1 MAQDRF
7 KRKLTTIL
15 SADVAGYSR
24 LMGEDETATVK
35 TLEQYKQI
43 MSEMIYQHRGRVVDS
58 PGDNLLAEFASVV
71 DAVQCAVATQKELQA
86 RNAELPKNRRMQ
98 FRIGVN
104 LGDVIEEESRIYG
117 DGVNIAA
124 RLESIADP
132 EGICISKTTF
142 DQIETKLPFGYDYL
156 GEQTVKNITKPVGA
170 YKVLMEPRVV
180 VGEVKDKKPSVPMW
194 GRRGILAGAALI
206 LIIIIGA
213 AIWNFYWRE
222 PKSEPTSAEKMA
234 FPLPDKPSI
243 AVLPFVNMSADPE
256 QAYFADGI
264 TEDLI
269 TDLSKVA
276 GLFVIARNSTF
287 VYKGK
292 ANDIREVART
302 LGVRYVL
309 EGSVRRSGDEVRV
322 NAQLIDARTGG
333 HMWADR
339 YDGDLKN
346 IFALQDKVTRNVVT
360 ALAVELTKD
369 DRERVARR
377 GTGNAQAYDVFLKGW
392 QLYLRQTP
400 EDFRAAIVQ
409 FKKAAELDPEYGRAY
424 AALAATYWEASTR
437 YWSVALGLSRQHEDR
452 FQAEKFLAK
461 AMSDPTPLA
470 HQVASAMLL
479 HAQQHDE
486 AIAEAKRAIAS
497 DPNDADGYV
506 ALAGVFSFTGKAR
519 EALELLDRA
528 MRLNPHYPQRYL
540 YQLGLAQFGMKRLE
554 DAAVSLQRALTRNHD
569 DYWSQRLLLAVYG
582 LLGQRTDASRLLDTI
597 REQDKRGRIS
607 FYDPLTVRAIT
618 YWYPFANQQDAERFA
633 EGLRNAGVP
642 E

>member
-1 MAQDRF
+1 
-7 KRKLTTIL
+7 
-15 SADVAGYSR
+15 
-24 LMGEDETATVK
+24 
-35 TLEQYKQI
+35 
-43 MSEMIYQHRGRVVDS
+43 
-58 PGDNLLAEFASVV
+58 
-71 DAVQCAVATQKELQA
+71 
-86 RNAELPKNRRMQ
+86 
-98 FRIGVN
+98 
-104 LGDVIEEESRIYG
+104 
-117 DGVNIAA
+117 
-124 RLESIADP
+124 
-132 EGICISKTTF
+132 
-142 DQIETKLPFGYDYL
+142 
-156 GEQTVKNITKPVGA
+156 
-170 YKVLMEPRVV
+170 
-180 VGEVKDKKPSVPMW
+180 
-194 GRRGILAGAALI
+194 
-206 LIIIIGA
+206 
-213 AIWNFYWRE
+213 
-222 PKSEPTSAEKMA
+222 
-234 FPLPDKPSI
+234 
-243 AVLPFVNMSADPE
+243 MSADPE

-287 VYKGK
+287 AYKGK
-292 ANDIREVART
+292 ANDIREVAKT

-322 NAQLIDARTGG
+322 NAQLIDAITGG

-346 IFALQDKVTRNVVT
+346 IFAMQDKVTRNVVT

-409 FKKAAELDPEYGRAY
+409 FKKAADLDPEYGRAY

-437 YWSVALGLSRQHEDR
+437 YWSVALGLTRQHEDR
-452 FQAEKFLAK
+452 FQAEQFLAK

-486 AIAEAKRAIAS
+486 AIAEAKRAIAG

-506 ALAGVFSFTGKAR
+506 ALAGVFSFTGKAH

-528 MRLNPHYPQRYL
+528 MRLNPHYPPRYL
-540 YQLGLAQFGMKRLE
+540 YELGIAQFGMKRLE
-554 DAAVSLQRALTRNHD
+554 DAAASLQRALARNHG

-582 LLGQRTDASRLLDTI
+582 LLGRRTDASRLLDTI

-607 FYDPLTVRAIT
+607 FLDPLTVRAIT
-618 YWYPFANQQDAERFA
+618 YWYPFADQKDAKRFA
-633 EGLRNAGVP
+633 DGLRNAGVP